1 MSFGKRLNQLLLERD
16 MSPAT
21 LSRMLGWNTGVISQY
36 LNKPDRDPRLSTAVK
51 IADALDVSLDW
62 LAGRTEDQTINAQ
75 DGPVTTGLSKDES
88 LLIGD
93 YRECTPERRRTIAAL
108 TRDLRDQSK
117 ESGAA
122 LPSREEGAA

>member
-1 MSFGKRLNQLLLERD
+1 MSFGKRLNHLLLERD
-16 MSPAT
+16 MSPAA

-62 LAGRTEDQTINAQ
+62 LAGRTEDRSIDVAAS
-75 DGPVTTGLSKDES
+75 DPDAAS
-88 LLIGD
+88 LLRD
-93 YRECTPERRRTIAAL
+93 YSQCTPERRRTIAAL

-117 ESGAA
+117 ESGASSN
-122 LPSREEGAA
+122 PSKKAVNE

>member
-16 MSPAT
+16 MSPAA
-21 LSRMLGWNTGVISQY
+21 LSKILGWNTGVISQY

-62 LAGRTEDQTINAQ
+62 LAGRTDSKKAETIDISSDA
-75 DGPVTTGLSKDES
+75 EA
-88 LLIGD
+88 LLND
-93 YRECTPERRRTIAAL
+93 YSSCTPERRRTIAAL

-117 ESGAA
+117 ESAA
-122 LPSREEGAA
+122 ASPSREEGAA